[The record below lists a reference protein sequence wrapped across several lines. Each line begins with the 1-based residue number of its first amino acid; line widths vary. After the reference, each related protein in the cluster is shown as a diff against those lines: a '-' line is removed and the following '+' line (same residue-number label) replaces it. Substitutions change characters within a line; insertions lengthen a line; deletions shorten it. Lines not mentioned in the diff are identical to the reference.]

1 MEHTTTEV
9 ALIQEAA
16 DKSND
21 AQIRELNEL
30 QLAYIGGGIADIS
43 TH

>member
-1 MEHTTTEV
+1 MEYTTTEV

-16 DKSND
+16 DKAND
-21 AQIRELNEL
+21 APIHELNEL
-30 QLAYIGGGIADIS
+30 QLAFVGGGIADIS